1 MRRPGVRFEKKRQV
15 MAVSLRPPDLP
26 DVGRAANVE
35 NTRVVD
41 NHRLRD
47 PLDTIDYRYA
57 PLTP

>member
-1 MRRPGVRFEKKRQV
+1 